1 MVQSPNKGGNYVENL
16 TVNDPRYT
24 PGANINFKITVK
36 NTGDRDIIN
45 LNVVDTFPQ
54 LLSYVSGFSN
64 ANANGN
70 GNTVNFV
77 IAKLEA
83 GKTAEYIVI
92 TKADAS
98 KLNQA
103 IVCPVNKVVATSND
117 GTTAQDE
124 SQVCIEKPVITP
136 ITEIQAKPMVK
147 NIPSTGPELAYL
159 FGLASTGAL
168 GMFLRKKIS

>member
-1 MVQSPNKGGNYVENL
+1 M
-16 TVNDPRYT
+16 
-24 PGANINFKITVK
+24 
-36 NTGDRDIIN
+36 
-45 LNVVDTFPQ
+45 
-54 LLSYVSGFSN
+54 
-64 ANANGN
+64 
-70 GNTVNFV
+70 
-77 IAKLEA
+77 
-83 GKTAEYIVI
+83 
-92 TKADAS
+92 
-98 KLNQA
+98 
-103 IVCPVNKVVATSND
+103 VATSND